1 MNYAVHPPTS
11 STLLAPMGPPSN
23 GKRPTTT
30 TGHGQMGRV
39 SRWSP
44 ELRDLLQQCVAYQGA
59 PGGVRLGLY
68 GDHHGFGLWEA
79 AVSLAFHQGDDQ
91 AATAQRGAVG
101 DRTLRHWFLRTPD
114 LGCPEGEKR
123 AAANVMSSDNVA
135 SELRSVTDACELSGQ
150 HVRNKKRK
158 KVDGSK
164 AGWWFS
170 VRVEELRP
178 GSFQD
183 LRCGAATVT
192 AFLSRPA
199 VVPLSM
205 PGRGPGG
212 EWSGA
217 VEQAR
222 STNGLALGLRRP
234 AGGLKDEGR
243 ANEESTGSRGTAAGG
258 PREVVCGH
266 HGPVKWL
273 LTWDAAF
280 NVVFGPAP
288 LAVEVTEAFVLPK
301 FLPAIANTT
310 WAVTRHAC
318 DLTYF
323 VSEMVTDVWDA
334 PVVAFFVFRDGK
346 LSPVGGVEWDGAQLT
361 WGPASWSPATLKVGD
376 VVGVLVTLQGE
387 LQGPS
392 LGIMNL
398 ELFCPMVDPLKR
410 NHELDWIDGTG
421 SNSKKM
427 PTKIVGDWLRFGAS
441 TATQR
446 LSQLGQKVGQAFNET
461 AMRRCVACGE
471 SYIRAG
477 MWTCAECTQ
486 LGCRNCLSVTNLH
499 GPAAPRPAQQILCKG
514 CQPLVKKR
522 CAEGNARLRL
532 QRIDAFLGSHLEPYT
547 YDPESKLEQT
557 LRLSGYA
564 MQGLKK
570 VSGFIPWAQAAQA
583 IEAGYYLVRYGP
595 LILAGNEIMESFQL
609 ILGLAKKLELPSYH
623 RLASPDFFGG
633 LYYSMGE
640 HWGMRGRVPDM
651 EMAQHAADGEVPVPD
666 HGLLL
671 TLRHLTRLLLVSKE
685 STPTDAQ
692 RLLRQAMPGAELVL
706 AEFSGSPTVPSF
718 FLVCAHQA
726 RVAYLVMPGTRNLSD
741 LVTDFNAA
749 EEPFGTGQG
758 HRGMIQS
765 ARWMEEQVGPALIR
779 LYTSGFRITIL
790 GHSLGAGVG
799 AFLTLIL
806 RPQISNLYCYGF
818 GTPACVDEQLM
829 PSLLNC
835 MVSVVNRD
843 DLVPRL
849 SVKSVQGL
857 LESVLCPGQVAKT
870 QAWMK
875 EDWQAVKDLER
886 VVELRRRGQ
895 VPAEAQELGDGEEAT
910 ERLLVPGQVIHL
922 YRHNGL
928 ARAARCAAG
937 HEVLTRIIPS
947 QEMLHDHKMES
958 YARALHQACRLDVT
972 VPAWESFDQR
982 ELCACCDS
990 DFTWAYVLQSE
1001 PQKMLARH
1009 HCFACGR
1016 VVCEGC
1022 SRKRLAHE
1030 RLGFQLP
1037 VRTCDRC
1044 AFLQF
1049 EDADD
1054 ALRAF
1059 ANEEEAA
1066 KNSAAM

>member
-1 MNYAVHPPTS
+1 MRRSRRGLRLDA
-11 STLLAPMGPPSN
+11 LRRG
-23 GKRPTTT
+23 
-30 TGHGQMGRV
+30 V
-39 SRWSP
+39 S
-44 ELRDLLQQCVAYQGA
+44 LRDA
-59 PGGVRLGLY
+59 VR
-68 GDHHGFGLWEA
+68 H
-79 AVSLAFHQGDDQ
+79 V
-91 AATAQRGAVG
+91 AVG
-101 DRTLRHWFLRTPD
+101 SRR
-114 LGCPEGEKR
+114 
-123 AAANVMSSDNVA
+123 M
-135 SELRSVTDACELSGQ
+135 SGQ
-150 HVRNKKRK
+150 
-158 KVDGSK
+158 
-164 AGWWFS
+164 
-170 VRVEELRP
+170 
-178 GSFQD
+178 
-183 LRCGAATVT
+183 
-192 AFLSRPA
+192 
-199 VVPLSM
+199 
-205 PGRGPGG
+205 
-212 EWSGA
+212 
-217 VEQAR
+217 
-222 STNGLALGLRRP
+222 
-234 AGGLKDEGR
+234 
-243 ANEESTGSRGTAAGG
+243 
-258 PREVVCGH
+258 
-266 HGPVKWL
+266 
-273 LTWDAAF
+273 
-280 NVVFGPAP
+280 
-288 LAVEVTEAFVLPK
+288 
-301 FLPAIANTT
+301 
-310 WAVTRHAC
+310 
-318 DLTYF
+318 
-323 VSEMVTDVWDA
+323 
-334 PVVAFFVFRDGK
+334 
-346 LSPVGGVEWDGAQLT
+346 
-361 WGPASWSPATLKVGD
+361 
-376 VVGVLVTLQGE
+376 
-387 LQGPS
+387 
-392 LGIMNL
+392 
-398 ELFCPMVDPLKR
+398 
-410 NHELDWIDGTG
+410 
-421 SNSKKM
+421 
-427 PTKIVGDWLRFGAS
+427 GDWLRFGAS

-895 VPAEAQELGDGEEAT
+895 VPAEAQELGDGEEVTDDESAKLMLLVEAGVDRARALRALRAEHGDVSAAMLRAT
-910 ERLLVPGQVIHL
+910 TEEASAPSAPAPPADAPPGEAPVPPGQAAMQRLGGLWQALRDWEVSQQAQQMTQLGASRLQGLQGIHLGGLVGEEARVAGVGLLVPGQVIHL